1 MSQWYLIL
9 LELTEYLGRCA
20 HWSTPPN
27 LECAQT
33 HTHTFPH
40 AFCCS
45 AIQFIWIVFFLKQG
59 TWMKPATWKNLPIQ
73 ASLNVHLWIA
83 VSCICRQRT
92 AKYIHFSWSR
102 SGQVISIIRGELAI
116 HMVMQCGVN
125 GSCGVKFVSG
135 VEQTAW
141 GHCATAAGQGL
152 SLPHFFFFSQFHFPS
167 FPPFVSLLR
176 KADKCMVK
184 VNVWSHYR
192 ALRVCYLF
200 VSLLKLTCRS
210 VNVIFLRPNKM

>member
-1 MSQWYLIL
+1 
-9 LELTEYLGRCA
+9 
-20 HWSTPPN
+20 
-27 LECAQT
+27 
-33 HTHTFPH
+33 
-40 AFCCS
+40 
-45 AIQFIWIVFFLKQG
+45 
-59 TWMKPATWKNLPIQ
+59 MKPATWKNLPIQ
-73 ASLNVHLWIA
+73 APLNVHLWIA

-152 SLPHFFFFSQFHFPS
+152 SLPHFFFFSHFHFPS
-167 FPPFVSLLR
+167 FPPFVSPLR

-192 ALRVCYLF
+192 ALLYLRICYLF
-200 VSLLKLTCRS
+200 VSLLELTCRS
-210 VNVIFLRPNKM
+210 GNVIYFGQTKCNKDFQGSFLVQMRARQLVACRNRCIGDRVVCGALRFVPGFVRVVRGKEFMPL